1 MTGSRDPIARAPLRV
16 LLADD
21 SAVVRDR
28 IAAILGAMEGVEV
41 VGQPR
46 DTDATLAALGTTSPD
61 VVVLDLFMPG
71 GGGLAVLGA
80 LAARPDRPDRP
91 TVIVFTNFPDPEY
104 RAACLR
110 LGAHHFLDKSHDAP
124 ELIRL
129 IEGMAEAR

>member
-1 MTGSRDPIARAPLRV
+1 MTGASDPTARAPLRV

-28 IAAILGAMEGVEV
+28 IAAILAALDGVVV

-46 DTDATLAALGTTSPD
+46 DTDATLAALAATSPD

-71 GGGLAVLGA
+71 GGGLVVLDS
-80 LAARPDRPDRP
+80 LARDGRKP
-91 TVIVFTNFPDPEY
+91 TVIVFTNFPDQEY
-104 RAACLR
+104 RNACAR

-129 IEGMAEAR
+129 IEEMAEAR